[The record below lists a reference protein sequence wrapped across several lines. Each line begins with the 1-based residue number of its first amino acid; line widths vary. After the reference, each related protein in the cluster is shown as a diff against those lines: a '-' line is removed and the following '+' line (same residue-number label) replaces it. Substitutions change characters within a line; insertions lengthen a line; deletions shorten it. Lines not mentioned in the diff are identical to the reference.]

1 MGKTKVAVEA
11 QDHVLMMTLNR
22 PEKLNAFDLDM
33 YRELSLAYGELH
45 RNPDLRCGLL
55 AAEGDHFTSGLDL
68 VAWAPYFGKG
78 SFPELPAGAID
89 PMGLD
94 EGQRL
99 CKPVVMAAQG
109 LCLTIGLELLLAT
122 DIRVAAADTR
132 FAQIE
137 IKRGIYPVGGATI
150 RLMQEVGWGNAMRYL
165 LTADEISA
173 DEAHR
178 LGLVQELVEPG
189 RQVARALEI
198 AATIAAQAPLGVM
211 ATLASARLTRAR
223 GEKAAFDRLL
233 PDLLPLMESEDV
245 KEGIA
250 SFIERRTARF
260 KGR

>member
-1 MGKTKVAVEA
+1 MRKPRVSVD
-11 QDHVLMMTLNR
+11 QDGHILVMKLNR

-45 RNPDLRCGLL
+45 RNPDLRCGVL
-55 AAEGDHFTSGLDL
+55 AAEGKHFTSGLDL
-68 VAWAPYFGKG
+68 VAWAPHFGKG
-78 SFPELPAGAID
+78 SFPELPADGID
-89 PMGLD
+89 PLGLD
-94 EGQRL
+94 ESNRL

-137 IKRGIYPVGGATI
+137 IKRGIYPVGGATV
-150 RLMQEVGWGNAMRYL
+150 RLIQEIGWGNAMRYL

-173 DEAHR
+173 EEALR
-178 LGLVQELVEPG
+178 FGLVQELTEPG
-189 RQVARALEI
+189 RQVERALEL
-198 AATIAAQAPLGVM
+198 AATIAVQAPLGVM

-223 GEKAAFDRLL
+223 GEKAAFERLL

-245 KEGIA
+245 KEGIE
-250 SFIERRTARF
+250 SFIERRAARF

>member
-1 MGKTKVAVEA
+1 MGKRKVSVETNE
-11 QDHVLMMTLNR
+11 HVLIIKLNR
-22 PEKLNAFDLDM
+22 SEKMNAFDLDM

-45 RNPDLRCGLL
+45 RNKDLRCGVL

-68 VAWAPYFGKG
+68 VAWGPHFGVG
-78 SFPELPAGAID
+78 SFPDLPAEGID
-89 PMGLD
+89 PLGLD
-94 EGQRL
+94 EDNRL
-99 CKPVVMAAQG
+99 CKPIVMAPRG

-122 DIRVAAADTR
+122 DIRVAADDTR

-137 IKRGIYPVGGATI
+137 IKRGIYPVGGATV
-150 RLMQEVGWGNAMRYL
+150 RLIQEIGWGNAMRFL

-173 DEAHR
+173 EDALR
-178 LGLVQELVEPG
+178 LGLVQELAEPG
-189 RQVARALEI
+189 RQLERALEI

-211 ATLASARLTRAR
+211 ATLASSRLVRAR
-223 GEKAAFDRLL
+223 GEQVAFERLL

-260 KGR
+260 KGC